1 MWISKWLQI
10 SGGKN
15 RDDLPLTVYLVIFG
29 VVCVHRQ
36 GAVFPVSNVELDSLL
51 SCIKDLLPDLGE
63 GFLLACLQEYDYN
76 SELVINN
83 ILEDRLAPN
92 LDKLDR
98 AMPR

>member
-1 MWISKWLQI
+1 MERQPNPTLLLYFIIL
-10 SGGKN
+10 
-15 RDDLPLTVYLVIFG
+15 G
-29 VVCVHRQ
+29 VVCHQ
-36 GAVFPVSNVELDSLL
+36 GAVCTVSGAELESLL

-63 GFLLACLQEYDYN
+63 GFVLACLEEYDYN

>member
-1 MWISKWLQI
+1 MIPDIIIFKNISNQRSL
-10 SGGKN
+10 GCN
-15 RDDLPLTVYLVIFG
+15 TVLSY
-29 VVCVHRQ
+29 Q
-36 GAVFPVSNVELDSLL
+36 GAACPISTAELESLL
-51 SCIKDLLPDLGE
+51 SCIMDLLPDLGE

-83 ILEDRLAPN
+83 ILEDRLSPN